1 MATNV
6 VPNSLPKPIMAFC
19 RKCACEHEKPVGNKC
34 EWTKQVVKDTEK
46 RDSSRESLPVK

>member
-46 RDSSRESLPVK
+46 PRFKS